1 MPLVAANWKMNG
13 SLAENESLLE
23 AILALPNQSQRV
35 ICPPAVYLQQ
45 VATLIAGSDIALG
58 AQNIDWRESGAFT
71 GEVSGQMAKDVGAD
85 FVIVGHSERRSLFGE
100 TDENCA
106 AKVAAALAAGLKPIL
121 CVGETK
127 AQRDAGEAL
136 QVVSR
141 QLKAALSQTLL
152 AKVVVA
158 YEPVWAIGTGD
169 TATPQQA
176 AEVHDHIR
184 HELGRLDAEQAGAVK
199 ILYGGSVNA
208 DNAASLFAMENI
220 DGALVG
226 GASLKAKEFSAIC
239 CAA

>member
-1 MPLVAANWKMNG
+1 MNG
-13 SLAENESLLE
+13 SLAENESLLK
-23 AILALPNQSQRV
+23 AILALPNQSKRV
-35 ICPPAVYLQQ
+35 ICPPALYLQQ
-45 VATLIAGSDIALG
+45 VAALIAESDIALG

-71 GEVSGQMAKDVGAD
+71 GEVSGQMAKDVGAE

-106 AKVAAALAAGLKPIL
+106 AKVSAAIAAGLKPIL

-152 AKVVVA
+152 EHVVVA

-184 HELGRLDAEQAGAVK
+184 QELSRLDADKAGAVK

-208 DNAASLFAMENI
+208 DNAASLFAMDNI